1 MALNTSGTLARVA
14 TAAVLIPIVVLI
26 VLWGST
32 PLVTGLAA
40 LALLLALIE
49 FFALGERMGLR
60 GYRSWT
66 AMCSLG
72 ILLLQLAATA
82 PGELWRSD
90 AQGRFF
96 AATSVEN
103 QYLANEKL
111 ILLLILFVA
120 GCGVIVLFNRRPPT
134 EALSGVGIS
143 AAVLLFLALPFSYL
157 VRIHALPK
165 QGRLLLL
172 LTLVLVWVGD
182 TAAYFV
188 GRSVGRFLMAPQISP
203 KKTWEGGIANLAG
216 SLLVAWVFS
225 RWITAFTLQQLV
237 AAAAVAN
244 IAGQVGD
251 LIESAYKRSAGVKD
265 SGTLLPGHG
274 GVLDRI
280 DALIFA
286 APALWWYL
294 WITTPGIRS

>member
-1 MALNTSGTLARVA
+1 MNASGTLARVA

-40 LALLLALIE
+40 LVLLLALIE
-49 FFALGERMGLR
+49 FFALGERIGMR

-72 ILLLQLAATA
+72 ILVLQLAATA
-82 PGELWRSD
+82 PGDLWRSD
-90 AQGRFF
+90 AQGRLF
-96 AATSVEN
+96 AANSVEM
-103 QYLANEKL
+103 QFLANER
-111 ILLLILFVA
+111 LLLLFLIFA
-120 GCGVIVLFNRRPPT
+120 IGCAIIVLFGRRPLA
-134 EALSGVGIS
+134 EALSGIGIS

-157 VRIHALPK
+157 IRIHALSR

-188 GRSVGRFLMAPQISP
+188 GRSVGRFLMAPQLSP

-225 RWITAFTLQQLV
+225 QWLTGYTLQQLL

-244 IAGQVGD
+244 IAGQIGD
-251 LIESAYKRSAGVKD
+251 LTESAYKRSAGVKD

-274 GVLDRI
+274 GFLDRI

-294 WITTPGIRS
+294 WITLPGIRS